1 MPRPSELVVKKPP
14 GIEPSGKLP
23 EWTPAAAF
31 PRHFLRAGTFGGCRK
46 GSLHLQVAPNTRE
59 ATQDFRAVSRR
70 TQLMNATSSEPP
82 SVLLREKGCGLNLGR
97 MRGAWVPRLA
107 NQRRVGAF

>member
-46 GSLHLQVAPNTRE
+46 GSLHLQVAPNTGG
-59 ATQDFRAVSRR
+59 
-70 TQLMNATSSEPP
+70 NTSFP
-82 SVLLREKGCGLNLGR
+82 GC
-97 MRGAWVPRLA
+97 VPKNTAYECDL
-107 NQRRVGAF
+107 Q